1 MWAAMNAHQLRRLKR
16 RHVHACA
23 LTHLVIHL
31 LRTVEH
37 VHHDAQGS
45 AQVFGS
51 LGLPRACG
59 PGRSSTH
66 GQVEGLGQGDVASKY
81 RKLN

>member
-1 MWAAMNAHQLRRLKR
+1 MHISYVHRLKR

-51 LGLPRACG
+51 LSLPRACR
-59 PGRSSTH
+59 PGRSATH
-66 GQVEGLGQGDVASKY
+66 GQVEGLSQGDVASKY